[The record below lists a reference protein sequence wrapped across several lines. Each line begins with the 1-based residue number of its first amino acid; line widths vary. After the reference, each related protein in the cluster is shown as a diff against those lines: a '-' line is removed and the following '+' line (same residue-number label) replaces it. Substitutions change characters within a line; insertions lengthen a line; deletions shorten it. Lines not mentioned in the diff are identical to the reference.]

1 MSIFNHVKG
10 FLHQQKQKFTEEFV
24 RWDGVKNDKEK
35 ENESET
41 KKRQDRI
48 GEKTDRIDKYGD
60 E

>member
-1 MSIFNHVKG
+1 
-10 FLHQQKQKFTEEFV
+10 V

-35 ENESET
+35 ENEAET

-48 GEKTDRIDKYGD
+48 GEKKERIEKYGN